1 MHNYKVA
8 TCKHVY
14 TEARNSYEVAILAY
28 LERGGLETQRG
39 GPPCS
44 SGSRGNTVYVRNM

>member
-14 TEARNSYEVAILAY
+14 SNEMVILAY
-28 LERGGLETQRG
+28 LERGGLEK
-39 GPPCS
+39 
-44 SGSRGNTVYVRNM
+44 